1 MVILVHITDF
11 DLATLKQL
19 VLAIPLNKLLW
30 DRSEEDANCLA
41 NNNNNIN
48 NTMNSE
54 NIDVSRCPTSTGS
67 KEEVTQSYA
76 HKSVEA
82 DSTMQQPEQ
91 AKNINI
97 EKTET
102 TTESSLPLSTEVI
115 IIQEVCLQSF
125 TLDTVKLRVLTRVYN
140 NNLNKQKIL
149 ILKKLRLL
157 QSQVCLYRRPR

>member
-1 MVILVHITDF
+1 
-11 DLATLKQL
+11 
-19 VLAIPLNKLLW
+19 
-30 DRSEEDANCLA
+30 
-41 NNNNNIN
+41 
-48 NTMNSE
+48 MNSE

-102 TTESSLPLSTEVI
+102 TESSLPLSSTEVI
-115 IIQEVCLQSF
+115 MMQEVYLQSF
-125 TLDTVKLRVLTRVYN
+125 THD
-140 NNLNKQKIL
+140 
-149 ILKKLRLL
+149 
-157 QSQVCLYRRPR
+157 

>member
-1 MVILVHITDF
+1 
-11 DLATLKQL
+11 
-19 VLAIPLNKLLW
+19 
-30 DRSEEDANCLA
+30 
-41 NNNNNIN
+41 
-48 NTMNSE
+48 MNSE

-102 TTESSLPLSTEVI
+102 TESSLPLSTEVI
-115 IIQEVCLQSF
+115 MMQKVYLQSF
-125 TLDTVKLRVLTRVYN
+125 TLDTVFPQIVSSLE
-140 NNLNKQKIL
+140 
-149 ILKKLRLL
+149 
-157 QSQVCLYRRPR
+157 

>member
-1 MVILVHITDF
+1 
-11 DLATLKQL
+11 
-19 VLAIPLNKLLW
+19 
-30 DRSEEDANCLA
+30 
-41 NNNNNIN
+41 
-48 NTMNSE
+48 MNSE

-102 TTESSLPLSTEVI
+102 TTESSLPLLLTEVI
-115 IIQEVCLQSF
+115 MMQEVCLQSF
-125 TLDTVKLRVLTRVYN
+125 TLDTVFPQIVSSLE
-140 NNLNKQKIL
+140 
-149 ILKKLRLL
+149 
-157 QSQVCLYRRPR
+157 

>member
-1 MVILVHITDF
+1 MINESFVSSTQRIILKVVKSKVTP
-11 DLATLKQL
+11 KQ
-19 VLAIPLNKLLW
+19 LAIPLNKLPW

-102 TTESSLPLSTEVI
+102 TTESSLPLSSTEVI
-115 IIQEVCLQSF
+115 MMQEVCLQSF
-125 TLDTVKLRVLTRVYN
+125 TLDTVFPQIVSSLE
-140 NNLNKQKIL
+140 
-149 ILKKLRLL
+149 
-157 QSQVCLYRRPR
+157 

>member
-1 MVILVHITDF
+1 
-11 DLATLKQL
+11 
-19 VLAIPLNKLLW
+19 
-30 DRSEEDANCLA
+30 
-41 NNNNNIN
+41 
-48 NTMNSE
+48 MNSE

-102 TTESSLPLSTEVI
+102 TESSLPLSSLSTEVI
-115 IIQEVCLQSF
+115 MMQEVHCITEYF
-125 TLDTVKLRVLTRVYN
+125 A
-140 NNLNKQKIL
+140 
-149 ILKKLRLL
+149 
-157 QSQVCLYRRPR
+157 